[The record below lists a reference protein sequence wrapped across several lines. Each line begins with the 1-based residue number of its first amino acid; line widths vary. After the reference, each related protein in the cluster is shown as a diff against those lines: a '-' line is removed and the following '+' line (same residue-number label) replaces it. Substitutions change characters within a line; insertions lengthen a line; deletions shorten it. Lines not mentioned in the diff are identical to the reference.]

1 MRRAHNKGGRLMNFY
16 KFNCNVWVRGETAAD
31 ALSDLHEEVDYLFK
45 QDNNLIAL
53 ESNKGVKVEDID
65 T

>member
-1 MRRAHNKGGRLMNFY
+1 MNFY

-31 ALSDLHEEVDYLFK
+31 ALNELHEEVDYLFK

-53 ESNKGVKVEDID
+53 ESDKGVKVEEDA
-65 T
+65 